1 MFRAGVIVT
10 SVTVLFCL
18 TALALRADGLLRH
31 PVRVATALVFAL
43 GLAYLVFYALMNAR
57 VD

>member
-43 GLAYLVFYALMNAR
+43 VLGLALLLE
-57 VD
+57 

>member
-10 SVTVLFCL
+10 SVTVLFFL

-31 PVRVATALVFAL
+31 PVRVAMALGFALVL
-43 GLAYLVFYALMNAR
+43 GLALLLA
-57 VD
+57 